1 MKTNGELNYLAQKHG
16 WKAETLTRAR
26 INRMPADESDWHS
39 RFNADEFTRAWGED
53 QAKAENKKNT
63 EAAKSQRIWKNE
75 ATNEETE
82 ESIREVQ
89 EFVAAYPQFRA
100 DFVPNREALI
110 SFLRSKT
117 LSCVKAN
124 LVAAFEDLA
133 SKGFLLLNPSA
144 IGIGEESEI
153 SGGRVV
159 RHPELYKLLAPAPTE
174 AQKAKLEQGKMSA
187 AEWKEAHKED
197 FKPTQASPSFFRAL
211 EQAIA
216 TFRLS
221 NPTYIPTEEN
231 QEKMETFLKANDLQM
246 NPQGLQAAF
255 SYLTS
260 RGELELN
267 KSGVIE
273 GTVTRYTN
281 LGGSQPGFPPKSDK
295 YSFQKKI
302 SSLSSSEY
310 LERINNDPE
319 FRQAVNALG

>member
-1 MKTNGELNYLAQKHG
+1 MKTNGELSYLAQKYG

-159 RHPELYKLLAPAPTE
+159 RHPELYKLLAPAPAEKDRLKLAEQKMSADEYRKQHPEAFRDPRVYAEAAEKIKREINSFRSFHPEYLLTE
-174 AQKAKLEQGKMSA
+174 ENSKHLQAYISKRKLPFNRESLEAAYGELVRQGYIEINHETVVSSGGTKLVDFGGRPGRANLSREINRMSA
-187 AEWKEAHKED
+187 AEYAE
-197 FKPTQASPSFFRAL
+197 F
-211 EQAIA
+211 IA
-216 TFRLS
+216 
-221 NPTYIPTEEN
+221 NPTNRRSIDE
-231 QEKMETFLKANDLQM
+231 
-246 NPQGLQAAF
+246 
-255 SYLTS
+255 
-260 RGELELN
+260 
-267 KSGVIE
+267 
-273 GTVTRYTN
+273 
-281 LGGSQPGFPPKSDK
+281 
-295 YSFQKKI
+295 
-302 SSLSSSEY
+302 
-310 LERINNDPE
+310 
-319 FRQAVNALG
+319 ALR